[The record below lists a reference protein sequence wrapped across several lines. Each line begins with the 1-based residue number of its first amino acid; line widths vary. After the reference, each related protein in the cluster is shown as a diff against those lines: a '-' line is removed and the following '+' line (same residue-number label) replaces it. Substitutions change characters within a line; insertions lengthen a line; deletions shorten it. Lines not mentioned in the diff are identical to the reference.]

1 MKAIGIMSG
10 TSLDGID
17 VALVEVTGKKKKRIS
32 DDFLDEDSICCWFD
46 EHYPLAEDDDL
57 PF

>member
-1 MKAIGIMSG
+1 MAIEQDG
-10 TSLDGID
+10 TSNKLASYIH
-17 VALVEVTGKKKKRIS
+17 KNH